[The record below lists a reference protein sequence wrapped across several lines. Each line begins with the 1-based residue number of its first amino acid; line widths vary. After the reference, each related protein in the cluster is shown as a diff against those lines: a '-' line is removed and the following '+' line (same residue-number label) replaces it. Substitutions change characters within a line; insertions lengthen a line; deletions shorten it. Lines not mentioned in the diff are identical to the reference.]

1 MPGPKDHVQPG
12 NTQGVRMRG
21 AVFHE
26 VGKEEITYH
35 EDIEVGDPGPGE
47 VKVKIHAAGVC
58 HSDLSAMNG
67 TLPQPAPAVLGH
79 EGAGEIVAVGEG
91 VLTSKVGD
99 HVIIAWT
106 PPCGVCEACLRGEA
120 NLCVSI
126 FFQIAGAQ
134 RFTVGGEPAFGF
146 AGTGT
151 FAEEMIVPSQGVVKI
166 PDDVPYE
173 IGALIGCGVTTG
185 VGAALNTAKVK
196 PGSTVVVFGAGGV
209 GISAIQGARIAG
221 AAEIVAVDTIPSK
234 LEDAKRFGATHG
246 TDTDGLDALNM
257 QINNGEGFDYAI
269 ECIGIPQP
277 IRASYDAVRRG
288 GTAGIGGAGK
298 NDAMVEFNA
307 FDLFF
312 MEKKILGSYYGSADV
327 RTEFARLIRLWRA
340 GRLDLDGMIS
350 RRLDIAQ
357 AQDAF
362 DAMKR
367 GEVIRQILTF

>member
-1 MPGPKDHVQPG
+1 
-12 NTQGVRMRG
+12 MRA

-26 VGKEEITYH
+26 MGKEEITYH
-35 EDIEVGDPGPGE
+35 EDVEVQDPGPGE
-47 VKVKIHAAGVC
+47 VRVRIHAAGVC

-67 TLPQPAPAVLGH
+67 TLPQPAPAILGH

-91 VLTSKVGD
+91 TFGVSVGD

-106 PPCGVCEACLRGEA
+106 PPCGVCSACLRGEA
-120 NLCVSI
+120 NLCISI
-126 FFQIAGAQ
+126 FFQIAGSQ

-151 FAEEMIVPSQGVVKI
+151 FAEEMVVPVQGVVKI

-209 GISAIQGARIAG
+209 GISAIQGSRIAG
-221 AAEIVAVDTIPSK
+221 AAEIVAVDTIPQK

-246 TDTDGLDALNM
+246 TAPDGLDALNM

-269 ECIGIPQP
+269 ECIGIPTT

-288 GTAGIGGAGK
+288 GTAVIVGAGRS
-298 NDAMVEFNA
+298 DAMVEFNA
-307 FDLFF
+307 FELFF

-327 RTEFARLIRLWRA
+327 RSEFLRLIRLWRA
-340 GRLDLDGMIS
+340 GRLDLEGMIS
-350 RRLDIAQ
+350 RRLDISQ

-362 DAMKR
+362 DALKR